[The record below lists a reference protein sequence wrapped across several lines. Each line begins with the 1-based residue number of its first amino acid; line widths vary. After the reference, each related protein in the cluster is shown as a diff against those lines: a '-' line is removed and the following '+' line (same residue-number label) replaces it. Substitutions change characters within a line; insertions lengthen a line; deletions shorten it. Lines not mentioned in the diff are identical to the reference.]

1 MCQMAPRK
9 TTDAYPLKFMAR
21 FLYLCKGTDLYQTI
35 LPMVQQQV
43 SSQIKVR
50 DLSAAKLTISP
61 SDTTS
66 WQEALT
72 ELLSEAKNHLR
83 AELETKLAA
92 TKNDGDLDKIKKDF
106 VQREAMLEHTIDS
119 TVHQSD
125 GHGISPHF
133 LPILPMLHH
142 YNNFP

>member
-1 MCQMAPRK
+1 
-9 TTDAYPLKFMAR
+9 
-21 FLYLCKGTDLYQTI
+21 
-35 LPMVQQQV
+35 MVQQQV

-66 WQEALT
+66 WQEART

-92 TKNDGDLDKIKKDF
+92 TKNDGDLDKIKKEF

-133 LPILPMLHH
+133 LPIPMLHH

>member
-1 MCQMAPRK
+1 MCQIAPRE
-9 TTDAYPLKFMAR
+9 TTDAYPLKFIVR

-66 WQEALT
+66 WQEART

-92 TKNDGDLDKIKKDF
+92 TKSDADLDKVKKEF
-106 VQREAMLEHTIDS
+106 VLKEAMLEHEIDS
-119 TVHQSD
+119 TVH
-125 GHGISPHF
+125 
-133 LPILPMLHH
+133 
-142 YNNFP
+142 